1 MSPYELLQ
9 EIYHSDPWKS
19 QVCCIL
25 LNCTR
30 RVQVDRVR
38 DELFRRYPDAVEMST
53 ADPSE
58 LSQLL
63 KPLGFYNRRAKTL
76 IKFSFDWIDKDW
88 QHPKELYGIGQYAAD
103 SWDIF
108 YENRLDI
115 EPNDGVLVKYLQWK
129 RNQVNHSM
137 PILAN

>member
-9 EIYHSDPWKS
+9 EIYYDDPWKS

-30 RVQVDRVR
+30 RKQVDQIREDLFNRYR
-38 DELFRRYPDAVEMST
+38 DANELSE
-53 ADPSE
+53 ADPIQLAE
-58 LSQLL
+58 LLR
-63 KPLGFYNRRAKTL
+63 PLGFYNRRSKSL
-76 IKFSFDWIDKDW
+76 IKFSTEWLTKDW
-88 QHPKELYGIGQYAAD
+88 NHPRELHGIGQYAAD

-108 YENRLDI
+108 YNNRLDI
-115 EPNDGVLVKYLQWK
+115 EPNDGVLVKYLEWK
-129 RNQVNHSM
+129 RNQVNHYM

>member
-1 MSPYELLQ
+1 MSPFELLQ
-9 EIYHSDPWKS
+9 EIYYSDPWKS

-38 DELFRRYPDAVEMST
+38 DELFRTYPDALDMSN
-53 ADPSE
+53 ADPIE
-58 LSQLL
+58 LSRILQ
-63 KPLGFYNRRAKTL
+63 PLGFQNRRAKTL
-76 IKFSFDWIDKDW
+76 IRFSDDWTSKDW
-88 QHPKELYGIGQYAAD
+88 NHPRELHGIGEYAAA

-115 EPNDGVLVKYLQWK
+115 EPKDGVLVKYLQWK
-129 RNQVNHSM
+129 RNQAPHSM
-137 PILAN
+137 PTLAN